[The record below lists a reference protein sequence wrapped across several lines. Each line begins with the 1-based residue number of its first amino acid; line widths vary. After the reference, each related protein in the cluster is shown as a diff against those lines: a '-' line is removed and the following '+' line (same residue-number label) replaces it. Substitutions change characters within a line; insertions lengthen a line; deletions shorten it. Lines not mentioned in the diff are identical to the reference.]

1 MASLISSLLDNMTKI
16 LNLIHIWRFNFISY
30 YLILHKRVALL
41 DNFGIPESGI
51 SLGHKINTNGRLT
64 NILVTKSAMINR
76 LLKTTHMKLLFMS
89 TKQIVAY
96 VI

>member
-1 MASLISSLLDNMTKI
+1 M
-16 LNLIHIWRFNFISY
+16 
-30 YLILHKRVALL
+30 ALL

-51 SLGHKINTNGRLT
+51 SLGHKINTINGRLI

-76 LLKTTHMKLLFMS
+76 LLKTIHMKLLFMS